1 MGFSYKRPVGER
13 NTYKNFE
20 VGVYPAAIK
29 KVKLAKTKAD
39 KPKFT
44 IIVNGKNEESG
55 LYNLVFG
62 NEFTEKNFNYLLA
75 SIEDNGTEIPDIDFD
90 YNEETVKFLTGKNV
104 YIRVELSD
112 WNGELVP
119 TITEFLNE
127 EEFEAADE
135 LPGTEPDSNSQ

>member
-20 VGVYPAAIK
+20 IGVHPALIK
-29 KVKLAKTKAD
+29 KVKLDKTKAD

-44 IIVNGKNEESG
+44 IIVNGKDGESG
-55 LYNLVFG
+55 LYNLIFG
-62 NEFTEKNFNYLLA
+62 NDYTEKNFNYILA

-90 YNEETVKFLTGKNV
+90 YNLETATFLTGKNV
-104 YIRVELSD
+104 YIKVELSD

-127 EEFEAADE
+127 EEFEAVDDTPTAVQ
-135 LPGTEPDSNSQ
+135 DSNN